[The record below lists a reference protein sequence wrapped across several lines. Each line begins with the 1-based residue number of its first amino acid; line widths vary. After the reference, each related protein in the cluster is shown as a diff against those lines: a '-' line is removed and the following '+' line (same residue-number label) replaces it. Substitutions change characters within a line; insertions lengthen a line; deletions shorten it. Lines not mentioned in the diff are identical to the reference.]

1 MACGPLKILRLTP
14 YNGGVHNYTILR
26 AERLICAIF
35 IGIVGRQKQ
44 SENNGGNVVDIMEKK
59 QMENKVSRKSIAEI
73 AGVSKT
79 TVTRVLNG
87 SASVS
92 EKTRQKILSVI
103 SECGYTHNKLAVNIS
118 SNKNCNFI
126 AMLVPDM
133 SNYYYLEMFN
143 RMVTELE
150 DYDYTISI
158 YRVNKNNLAN
168 VLDKV
173 IQNRVAAIINLAFEP
188 MSEADLKKIRCANI
202 KVIHPGIGDD
212 PVKIK
217 INYRPA
223 MEKAFADLKENS
235 ADGLYFICG
244 AGKSFAADKRLVT
257 YLDLMR
263 ENGFGPAEDTIIWGD
278 YPKISAMDAG
288 YIACSVLIEK
298 KEKIGGLFCL
308 NDMMALGAVKAL
320 RDRGIK
326 AGKDVKVVGFD
337 NILLGQYSVP
347 ELSTVDSNIDTEA
360 KRYVDHILGETDK
373 KSSGETVIESVYV
386 RRDSSR

>member
-1 MACGPLKILRLTP
+1 M
-14 YNGGVHNYTILR
+14 
-26 AERLICAIF
+26 
-35 IGIVGRQKQ
+35 
-44 SENNGGNVVDIMEKK
+44 ENN
-59 QMENKVSRKSIAEI
+59 VSRKSIAEM

-103 SECGYTHNKLAVNIS
+103 AECGYTHNKLAVNIS
-118 SNKNCNFI
+118 SNRNCDFI

-158 YRVNKNNLAN
+158 YRVNKNNFSK

-188 MSEADLKKIRCANI
+188 MTESDLKKIRCANI
-202 KVIHPGIGDD
+202 KVIHPGVGED
-212 PVKIK
+212 PVKIR

-223 MEKAFADLKENS
+223 MEKAFGELKEKS
-235 ADGLYFICG
+235 VDGLYFICG
-244 AGKSFAADKRLVT
+244 AGKSFLDDNRLVT
-257 YLDLMR
+257 YLDLMK
-263 ENGFGPAEDTIIWGD
+263 ENGFDGAEDTIIWGD

-288 YIACSVLIEK
+288 YIAGAELIEK
-298 KEKIGGLFCL
+298 KGKIGGLFCM
-308 NDMMALGAVKAL
+308 NDMMALGAIKAL

-326 AGKDVKVVGFD
+326 AGRGVKVVGFD

-347 ELSTVDSNIDTEA
+347 ALSTVDSHIDMEA
-360 KRYVDHILGETDK
+360 RRYVDYILGEAGK
-373 KSSGETVIESVYV
+373 KSPAETTIESVYIK
-386 RRDSSR
+386 RGSSK

>member
-1 MACGPLKILRLTP
+1 
-14 YNGGVHNYTILR
+14 
-26 AERLICAIF
+26 
-35 IGIVGRQKQ
+35 
-44 SENNGGNVVDIMEKK
+44 MEKK
-59 QMENKVSRKSIAEI
+59 QIENKVSRKSIAEI

>member
-1 MACGPLKILRLTP
+1 
-14 YNGGVHNYTILR
+14 
-26 AERLICAIF
+26 
-35 IGIVGRQKQ
+35 
-44 SENNGGNVVDIMEKK
+44 MEK
-59 QMENKVSRKSIAEI
+59 NVSRKSIAEM

-87 SASVS
+87 STSVS
-92 EKTRQKILSVI
+92 EKTRERILSVI
-103 SECGYTHNKLAVNIS
+103 KECGYTQNKLAVNIS

-158 YRVNKNNLAN
+158 YRVSRSNFSR

-173 IQNRVAAIINLAFEP
+173 IQNRVSAIINLAFEP
-188 MSEADLKKIRCANI
+188 MTEADLKKIRCANI
-202 KVIHPGIGDD
+202 KVIHPGLGED
-212 PVKIK
+212 PVKVK

-223 MEKAFADLKENS
+223 MEKAFAELKEKR

-244 AGKSFAADKRLVT
+244 AGKSFSDDKRIVT
-257 YLDLMR
+257 YLELMKANNVPNA
-263 ENGFGPAEDTIIWGD
+263 ENTIIWGD

-288 YIACSVLIEK
+288 YVAGAELIDK
-298 KEKIGGLFCL
+298 KGKIGGLFCM
-308 NDMMALGAVKAL
+308 NDMMALGAIKAL
-320 RDRGIK
+320 RDRGVK
-326 AGKDVKVVGFD
+326 AGRDVKVVGFD

-347 ELSTVDSNIDTEA
+347 ALSTVDSHIDLEA
-360 KRYVDHILGETDK
+360 RRYVDYILGKT
-373 KSSGETVIESVYV
+373 SGEESEIESVYV
-386 RRDSSR
+386 KRSSSR

>member
-1 MACGPLKILRLTP
+1 
-14 YNGGVHNYTILR
+14 
-26 AERLICAIF
+26 
-35 IGIVGRQKQ
+35 
-44 SENNGGNVVDIMEKK
+44 MEK
-59 QMENKVSRKSIAEI
+59 NVSRKSIAEM

-87 SASVS
+87 SESVS
-92 EKTRQKILSVI
+92 EKTREKILSVI
-103 SECGYTHNKLAVNIS
+103 AECGYTHNKIAVNIS
-118 SNKNCNFI
+118 SNKNCDFI

-158 YRVNKNNLAN
+158 YRVNKSNFSK

-188 MSEADLKKIRCANI
+188 MTEADLKKIRCANI
-202 KVIHPGIGDD
+202 KVVHPGLGED
-212 PVKIK
+212 PVKVK

-223 MEKAFADLKENS
+223 MEKAFAEIKDKR

-244 AGKSFAADKRLVT
+244 AGKSFSADNRIVT
-257 YLDLMR
+257 YLDLME
-263 ENGFGPAEDTIIWGD
+263 ENGIENAKNTIIWGD

-288 YIACSVLIEK
+288 YIAGAELIEK
-298 KEKIGGLFCL
+298 KGKIGGLFCM
-308 NDMMALGAVKAL
+308 NDMMALGAIKAL
-320 RDRGIK
+320 RDRGVK
-326 AGKDVKVVGFD
+326 AGRDVKIIGFD

-347 ELSTVDSNIDTEA
+347 ALSTVDSHIDLEA
-360 KRYVDHILGETDK
+360 RRYVNYILGEPIDEK
-373 KSSGETVIESVYV
+373 EIESVFIK
-386 RRDSSR
+386 RASSR